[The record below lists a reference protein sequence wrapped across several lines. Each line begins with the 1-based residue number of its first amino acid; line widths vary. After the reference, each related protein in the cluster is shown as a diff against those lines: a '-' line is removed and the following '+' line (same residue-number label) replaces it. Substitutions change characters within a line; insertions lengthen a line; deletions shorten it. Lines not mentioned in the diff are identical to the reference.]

1 MVNKVEMVEHRE
13 NLMGTTTGVDNQGV
27 EINGRTNPEE
37 TGPEVVMDTT
47 RDNTDKDTLDTNSG
61 DMDNSKE
68 EETGTSLVVIEA
80 PLTLDIWRT
89 IT

>member
-13 NLMGTTTGVDNQGV
+13 NLMGTIAGMDNQGV
-27 EINGRTNPEE
+27 EINGRTNPEV
-37 TGPEVVMDTT
+37 TGPEMVMDTT
-47 RDNTDKDTLDTNSG
+47 RDNTDKDTLATNSG

-68 EETGTSLVVIEA
+68 EETGTSLVDIEA

-89 IT
+89 NT